1 MKNSPQHS
9 VFTRLAILLCL
20 LGLCTFTW
28 AQDPSA
34 RDTKATPAT
43 ASQTQARQATTAK
56 ATPAQ
61 AGKKVNI
68 NTASAEE
75 IANNLNGI
83 GLQKAQAIVAFR
95 EANGQ
100 FASKDAL
107 TAVKGIGEATVAK
120 NSELI
125 SLK

>member
-20 LGLCTFTW
+20 LGLSTVTW
-28 AQDPSA
+28 AQDTSA
-34 RDTKATPAT
+34 RDPKATPAT
-43 ASQTQARQATTAK
+43 ASQTQARQATTVK